1 MSDNQIDI
9 NKEQGAEK
17 LSISDPRLYITP
29 STGKGFAVM
38 KAMRSLTEK
47 FTIAKK
53 KINSLPFVEKEFIE
67 PGENPLMG
75 TVRLE
80 DLQDVIFEV
89 FGLSLIINTEGFD
102 LEKSINGVAATV
114 YVLTESEGYQP
125 IATMQRTLAQ
135 SSSSYTRVI
144 DPYLLLASESQAIVR
159 AAAQIGLCRTEM
171 TLEGQQ
177 AAVEEVKSH
186 MESLEKA
193 KSESKIAEEK
203 VVKAKPT
210 VEKKVVKA
218 KPSIEK
224 KVVKAK
230 PTVEK
235 KVAKAKPTVEKKV
248 VKAKPTVEKKVVKAK
263 PTVEKKVVKAKPTVE
278 KKVVKAKPTKAAD
291 HPSNEDKVSSSKLS
305 AIDKSDVYPEV
316 AEMRD
321 LVTHFLTEEG
331 MTQKAFIRQSLGED
345 VKERRVNKLETSDLK
360 ELFNQLPEKDKK

>member
-1 MSDNQIDI
+1 MYVTLNTLIKHNKGIGMSDNQIDI
-9 NKEQGAEK
+9 NKEQGFEK
-17 LSISDPRLYITP
+17 LSLSDPRLYITP
-29 STGKGFAVM
+29 STDKGFAVM
-38 KAMRSLTEK
+38 TAMRSLTDK

-67 PGENPLMG
+67 QGENPLMG

-102 LEKSINGVAATV
+102 LGKSINGVAATV
-114 YVLTESEGYQP
+114 YVLTESDGYQP

-135 SSSSYTRVI
+135 LSSSYTRAV

-159 AAAQIGLCRTEM
+159 AAAQVGLCRTEM
-171 TLEGQQ
+171 TIEGQQ
-177 AAVEEVKSH
+177 AAVEDVKAH
-186 MESLEKA
+186 AEYIEKA
-193 KSESKIAEEK
+193 KAKAEAE
-203 VVKAKPT
+203 
-210 VEKKVVKA
+210 
-218 KPSIEK
+218 
-224 KVVKAK
+224 
-230 PTVEK
+230 
-235 KVAKAKPTVEKKV
+235 AKPTVEKKV

-291 HPSNEDKVSSSKLS
+291 LPSNEDKVSSSKLS
-305 AIDKSDVYPEV
+305 VSDKNDGYPDV

-345 VKERRVNKLETSDLK
+345 VKERRVNKLEISDLK